1 MPFVDVAAAA
11 GLRFRHSS
19 GARGAHLF
27 VETTGSGCAMFDY
40 DNDGRLDLLLL
51 QAGPLPGTPERM
63 RADATRSLEN
73 RLYHNRGDG
82 TFADVTAGS
91 GLECT
96 GYSQG
101 VAVGDWDNDGFD
113 DLYVTAYGGNHLF
126 HNEGGT
132 GRFADVT
139 ARAGRGSADGLA
151 NTEAGPRWSVSAAFG
166 DFDGD
171 GDLDLFV
178 CHYVKWTPDT
188 DRPCHDG
195 HGNRSYC
202 HPYAYDGETMTLY
215 RNNGDGRF
223 TDVTRAAGLA
233 GLVGRGLGVT
243 WLDFNDDGRPDLYV
257 ANDLSPNLLLR
268 NNGNG
273 KFTDVAMEA
282 GVAVSDSGTLLSGMG
297 VGVGDYDGDGRED
310 LFVTNFS
317 KQGNSLYHNDGNGA
331 FSNRTYASGIG
342 TISLNWLGFGCAFLD
357 EDLDGRLD
365 LLVANGH
372 VMDNV
377 SVTEREITYAE
388 RKSLYRNRGDGTFV
402 DVAAGAGDLAV
413 PRVSRGLAIGDF
425 DNDGAVDAL
434 VNNQNDAPQLL
445 RGTARERSPDRHWLS
460 LLLRGTR
467 VNRDAYHARVTLQAG
482 DRTQLREVRSAFS
495 FASASDRRVH
505 FGLGAA
511 AVADSV
517 TIHWPGGHIDRFR
530 ALPADRLYV
539 VTEGRGVGLPLRM
552 TESGK

>member
-1 MPFVDVAAAA
+1 VDVAAAA
-11 GLRFRHSS
+11 GLRFRHSN
-19 GARGAHLF
+19 GARGRHMF
-27 VETTGSGCAMFDY
+27 VETTGSGCALFDY
-40 DNDGRLDLLLL
+40 DNDGWLDLLLL
-51 QAGPLPGTPERM
+51 QAGPLPGTPERA
-63 RADATRSLEN
+63 RADATHALAPPPAGVTEAAAN
-73 RLYHNRGDG
+73 RLYRNRGDG

-126 HNEGGT
+126 RNERGT
-132 GRFADVT
+132 GRFRDVT
-139 ARAGRGSADGLA
+139 ARAGVA

-166 DFDGD
+166 DDDGD

-178 CHYVKWTPDT
+178 CHYVKWAPAIDH
-188 DRPCHDG
+188 PCHDG
-195 HGNRSYC
+195 YGNPSYC
-202 HPYAYDGETMTLY
+202 HPHAYDGETVTLY
-215 RNNGDGRF
+215 RNNGDATF

-257 ANDLSPNLLLR
+257 ANDLTPNFLLR
-268 NNGNG
+268 NNGG
-273 KFTDVAMEA
+273 GTFTDVAMEA

-297 VGVGDYDGDGRED
+297 IGVGDTDGDGRED

-317 KQGNSLYHNDGNGA
+317 KQGNSLYRNDGGGA

-377 SVTEREITYAE
+377 ALTEREITYAE
-388 RKSLYRNRGDGTFV
+388 RKSLYHNRGDGTFV
-402 DVAAGAGDLAV
+402 DIAAGAGDLAV
-413 PRVSRGLAIGDF
+413 SRVSRGLAIGDF
-425 DNDGAVDAL
+425 DNDGAMDAL
-434 VNNQNDAPQLL
+434 VNNQNDTPQLL
-445 RGTARERSPDRHWLS
+445 RGTARSRYPERHWLS
-460 LLLRGTR
+460 LRLQGTHGK
-467 VNRDAYHARVTLQAG
+467 RDAYHARVTVQSG
-482 DRTQLREVRSAFS
+482 GRTQVREVRSGFS

-505 FGLGAA
+505 FGLGSA
-511 AVADSV
+511 AVADTV
-517 TIHWPGGHIDRFR
+517 TIRWPGGHTDRFR
-530 ALPADRLYV
+530 ALPADRIYV
-539 VTEGRGVGLPLRM
+539 VTEGRGIERRR
-552 TESGK
+552 